1 MIQLTTKELS
11 AVSSSKVYEG
21 VGKMYGSVLFLHE
34 RQAQPQK
41 LTIHSCRFILSST
54 STIRDKLSKQSSEL
68 KADSASLGK
77 KLHYLETTAKNSQQ
91 HIEKML
97 QSGVRG

>member
-11 AVSSSKVYEG
+11 GVSGSSKVYEG
-21 VGKMYGSVLFLHE
+21 VGKMYDSVLLLYQ
-34 RQAQPQK
+34 RQAN
-41 LTIHSCRFILSST
+41 LTALGLCRFILSST
-54 STIRDKLSKQSSEL
+54 NTIGDKLSSQSAEL
-68 KADSASLGK
+68 KADSASLEK